1 MADIHDHQQP
11 SMNQMIF
18 KLDLPM
24 ETVSVYLLC
33 CGLTDAGKSLT
44 LNNLLEVWNSTREK
58 LEEGLGLLEEKN
70 IVKPF
75 LADGS
80 KNRAF
85 KLVDPHRWRST

>member
-18 KLDLPM
+18 KLDLPV

-33 CGLTDAGKSLT
+33 CGMNDAGKSLT
-44 LNNLLEVWNSTREK
+44 LNNLLEVWNSSREN
-58 LEEGLGLLEEKN
+58 LEKGLALLEEKN

-75 LADGS
+75 LSDNS
-80 KNRAF
+80 ENSVYQ
-85 KLVDPHRWRST
+85 LVDPHRWKLV